1 MMQRVSK
8 RLVLLAALGALALS
22 VIVPIAP
29 GGNNPGSCLV
39 AEIREQVPVGEVN
52 FYAYPANHRQGRMPE
67 TQLALFV
74 SGNGSYSRKRGKRKP
89 RAVEATKAVTNRD
102 NPPAVA
108 DHRTPT
114 PASVDRRASATLTGS
129 CNGTLTIYAS
139 GTNASISVGG
149 RHGGGRA

>member
-29 GGNNPGSCLV
+29 GADNPGSCLV

-67 TQLALFV
+67 TQLDFFV

-89 RAVEATKAVTNRD
+89 
-102 NPPAVA
+102 
-108 DHRTPT
+108 
-114 PASVDRRASATLTGS
+114 
-129 CNGTLTIYAS
+129 
-139 GTNASISVGG
+139 
-149 RHGGGRA
+149 